1 MKALKLL
8 AFVLCLSTSA
18 FAGTSPNSN
27 VSVLSMKR
35 DIFYFRVCPSLIG
48 ARIDVRDQEGQV
60 IVSQEITHKK
70 SIVDF
75 YFEKPGQFTITI
87 TKGERQETF
96 KYIKTTPSPFVEEA
110 PDYHV
115 SIQ

>member
-1 MKALKLL
+1 M
-8 AFVLCLSTSA
+8 
-18 FAGTSPNSN
+18 
-27 VSVLSMKR
+27 M
-35 DIFYFRVCPSLIG
+35 G
-48 ARIDVRDQEGQV
+48 ASIEVRDQEGHV
-60 IVSQEITHKK
+60 IATQEITHKK

-96 KYIKTTPSPFVEEA
+96 QYIKTTPSPFFEEI